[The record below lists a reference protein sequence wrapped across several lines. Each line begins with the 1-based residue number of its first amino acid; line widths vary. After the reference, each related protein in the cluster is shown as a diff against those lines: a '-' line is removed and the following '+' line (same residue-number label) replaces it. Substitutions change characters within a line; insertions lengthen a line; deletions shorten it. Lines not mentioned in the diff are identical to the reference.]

1 MRRKGPWAAR
11 WQRKSYFMEGAA
23 MVRVRHAVL
32 AAMMAAV
39 ATPAAAQVLDATY
52 RGTMIC
58 DKLPFTSDKMREAI
72 EVTISGGTVRY
83 SHVVRLTKVAV
94 EATAEQGT
102 GALDGQKLS
111 LDGSWKGGNR
121 KYEAKY
127 SGSFVRR
134 SARLRGTQTWTDGGK
149 TITRACAGAIKRPLR
164 PFLPRQKQADAGMV
178 RDRRAAE
185 WSPAV
190 ARISRLAQVHW
201 LEPNIDHL
209 VA

>member
-1 MRRKGPWAAR
+1 
-11 WQRKSYFMEGAA
+11 

-32 AAMMAAV
+32 AAAMMAAV

-83 SHVVRLTKVAV
+83 SHVVRLSKVAV
-94 EATAEQGT
+94 EAAAEQGT
-102 GALDGQKLS
+102 GALVGQKINLE
-111 LDGSWKGGNR
+111 GSWKGGNR

-134 SARLRGTQTWTDGGK
+134 SAKLRGTQTWTDGGK
-149 TITRACAGAIKRPLR
+149 TITRACTGAIKRPLR
-164 PFLPRQKQADAGMV
+164 PFLPRQKQAGGALT
-178 RDRRAAE
+178 RD
-185 WSPAV
+185 
-190 ARISRLAQVHW
+190 
-201 LEPNIDHL
+201 
-209 VA
+209 